1 MDLRSNMIF
10 NCRCYN
16 YRCLGKKYN
25 ESCSSSKDCM
35 PSLYCD
41 VSICRYYKSVD
52 DECTNSEE
60 CGRAAR
66 CILIDPDH
74 STKKVCKS
82 YLSVENGNEIWVESE
97 YDVFVCQDGTAENLG
112 KYNNIIEFETI
123 SDDVASNDYNFRT
136 GVKMKCGVTFTSLKK
151 GKACRMYSH
160 CEIGYTD
167 KHEGITNTKSTVRFA
182 EIGRAHV

>member
-1 MDLRSNMIF
+1 MIPLGHYMNVPMDLRSNMIF

-123 SDDVASNDYNFRT
+123 SDDVARDR
-136 GVKMKCGVTFTSLKK
+136 
-151 GKACRMYSH
+151 
-160 CEIGYTD
+160 
-167 KHEGITNTKSTVRFA
+167 KSTRLNSSH
-182 EIGRAHV
+182 IQKSHMTSPP